1 MDTVNVIM
9 VWPFESLHIC
19 CFDSV
24 KELELCKVSCVRC
37 TECPT
42 NEVVVDVINSI
53 VAALFKAKR
62 TKLNFGYA
70 ALVAYAFWNQRCFA
84 HQKAWHLH
92 QQDTLYKG
100 KWKNHIKTIRLLWEI
115 IWLICS
121 KLPLTNIQIYIHL
134 LQYFSHFQHCP
145 DTWLHKITSHAIQGN
160 H

>member
-24 KELELCKVSCVRC
+24 KELEHCKVSCVRC
-37 TECPT
+37 TECPA

-70 ALVAYAFWNQRCFA
+70 ALVAYAF
-84 HQKAWHLH
+84 
-92 QQDTLYKG
+92 
-100 KWKNHIKTIRLLWEI
+100 
-115 IWLICS
+115 
-121 KLPLTNIQIYIHL
+121 
-134 LQYFSHFQHCP
+134 
-145 DTWLHKITSHAIQGN
+145 
-160 H
+160 

>member
-19 CFDSV
+19 RFDSV

-70 ALVAYAFWNQRCFA
+70 ALVAYAF
-84 HQKAWHLH
+84 
-92 QQDTLYKG
+92 
-100 KWKNHIKTIRLLWEI
+100 
-115 IWLICS
+115 
-121 KLPLTNIQIYIHL
+121 
-134 LQYFSHFQHCP
+134 
-145 DTWLHKITSHAIQGN
+145 
-160 H
+160 

>member
-9 VWPFESLHIC
+9 AWPFESLHIC
-19 CFDSV
+19 RFDSV

-70 ALVAYAFWNQRCFA
+70 ALVAYAF
-84 HQKAWHLH
+84 
-92 QQDTLYKG
+92 
-100 KWKNHIKTIRLLWEI
+100 
-115 IWLICS
+115 
-121 KLPLTNIQIYIHL
+121 
-134 LQYFSHFQHCP
+134 
-145 DTWLHKITSHAIQGN
+145 
-160 H
+160 